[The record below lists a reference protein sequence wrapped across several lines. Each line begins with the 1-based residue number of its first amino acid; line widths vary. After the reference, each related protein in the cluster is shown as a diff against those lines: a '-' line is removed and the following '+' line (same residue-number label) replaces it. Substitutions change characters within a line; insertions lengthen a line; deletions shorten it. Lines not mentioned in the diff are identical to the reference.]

1 MLKIS
6 DLVFLSIQI
15 DYVQMLSFVVA
26 AEREYL
32 DHVFFLKKKNV
43 FFTIALRN
51 SDTIFPNNS

>member
-1 MLKIS
+1 MLKIF

-32 DHVFFLKKKNV
+32 DHVFKK
-43 FFTIALRN
+43 TL
-51 SDTIFPNNS
+51 SLPWH